1 MRRKLSAILS
11 AVLLCALC
19 VAPAHALE
27 YSIDG
32 ADDYLFGRPTS
43 DDTIY
48 EWENPNVDR
57 SKNTALIPPGF
68 GTPTSYLPG
77 SGEYLTPPRVPGA
90 LNGGLVNQVGSVG
103 SPDGGTSLDASGNY
117 PTADTSVSVDSN
129 GFPTVGGGS
138 TGGPGASFTDVSN
151 GMYLAN
157 GSLGTLK
164 IPSIGLTVGVYEG
177 TGSAPLLKGAGHFEN
192 TSIWLG
198 NVPIAGHN
206 RGVRSDFGKI
216 HTLKAGDIITL
227 TTVLGTR
234 TYAVSSVSKV
244 DVSDTSGLASTT
256 ENCITL
262 YTCVEDQPAYTI
274 LRLTGTMAVYS
285 EKVMDHFRNPRN
297 VGVSCGTEA
306 CSSWMTCPCSSMA
319 NSPACCSPSRGWS
332 WRWASW
338 PCGASRPMP
347 NSAGLGCPI
356 MCPTG

>member
-1 MRRKLSAILS
+1 MKKKLSAILS

-19 VAPAHALE
+19 VAPASALE

-77 SGEYLTPPRVPGA
+77 SGEYLTPNLVPGA
-90 LNGGLVNQVGSVG
+90 LSGGLVNQVGSVG
-103 SPDGGTSLDASGNY
+103 NPNGGTSTNATGSGY
-117 PTADTSVSVDSN
+117 PATDSSVSVDGS
-129 GFPTVGGGS
+129 GFPTVSGGSS
-138 TGGPGASFTDVSN
+138 TGGQTVGFTEVTS
-151 GMYLAN
+151 GLHYAN
-157 GSLGTLK
+157 GSLGTLA

-192 TSIWLG
+192 TSIWNG

-206 RGVRSDFGKI
+206 RGVRNDFGKI
-216 HTLKAGDIITL
+216 HTLKSGDLITF

-234 TYAVSSVSKV
+234 TYAVSSVTKV
-244 DVSDTSGLASTT
+244 DVTDTSGLASTA

-262 YTCVEDQPAYTI
+262 YTCVEDQPAY
-274 LRLTGTMAVYS
+274 RWCVRGVEQTM
-285 EKVMDHFRNPRN
+285 
-297 VGVSCGTEA
+297 
-306 CSSWMTCPCSSMA
+306 
-319 NSPACCSPSRGWS
+319 
-332 WRWASW
+332 
-338 PCGASRPMP
+338 
-347 NSAGLGCPI
+347 
-356 MCPTG
+356 